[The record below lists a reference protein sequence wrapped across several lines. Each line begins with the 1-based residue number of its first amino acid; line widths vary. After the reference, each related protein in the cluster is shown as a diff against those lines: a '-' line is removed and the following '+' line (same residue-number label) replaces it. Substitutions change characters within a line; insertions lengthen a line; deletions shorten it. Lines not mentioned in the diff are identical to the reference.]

1 MPTAASETLAALD
14 QLPPFPP
21 IALRMLDAL
30 TREELETSE
39 LVGLSSADPVLASE
53 ILHAANSALFG
64 LPRRVKTLQH
74 AIVLVGR
81 DYLRPLLFTAALR
94 AYLKAPGR
102 SRVYSEW
109 WRHSLACALLAD
121 GLAAAGAKSRGEA
134 YTAGLLH
141 DIGRL
146 GLMMAVG
153 ADRYQRVAAR
163 RSPAGALEREREE
176 FGVDH
181 CLAGKLLLDR
191 WELPQELAEASARHH
206 EAAPCGHETA
216 DQVRAACSLA
226 TTLGFWTHRP
236 PEPPNF
242 EQWRAALPRGWEW
255 TRRLEAD
262 PLRKALE
269 QRIGAYSRI

>member
-21 IALRMLDAL
+21 IALRMLDVL
-30 TREELETSE
+30 TREDAETQE
-39 LVGLSSADPVLASE
+39 LVQLASADPVLATE

-81 DYLRPLLFTAALR
+81 NYLRPLLFTAALR

-102 SRVYSEW
+102 SRVFQDW
-109 WRHSLACALLAD
+109 WRHSLASALLAD
-121 GLAAAGAKSRGEA
+121 GLAAACQKSRGEA

-153 ADRYQRVAAR
+153 ADRYRAVAAR
-163 RSPAGALEREREE
+163 RSPASALEREQEE

-181 CLAGKLLLDR
+181 CQVGKLLLEK
-191 WELPQELAEASARHH
+191 WELPPDLADASARHH
-206 EAAPCGHETA
+206 DGFHRGHA
-216 DQVRAACSLA
+216 LANLIWLACSLA
-226 TTLGFWTHRP
+226 AALGFTT
-236 PEPPNF
+236 EKPNPSPGF
-242 EQWRAALPRGWEW
+242 EEWRAALPPGLEW
-255 TRRLEAD
+255 TQRLEPE
-262 PLRKALE
+262 PLRRSLE
-269 QRIGAYSRI
+269 ERISAFSQI

>member
-102 SRVYSEW
+102 SRVFQEW

-121 GLAAAGAKSRGEA
+121 GLAAACQKSRGEA

-153 ADRYQRVAAR
+153 ADRYRAVAAR
-163 RSPAGALEREREE
+163 GAPALALEREQEE

-181 CLAGKLLLDR
+181 CQVGKLLLEK
-191 WELPQELAEASARHH
+191 WELPPELADASARHH
-206 EAAPCGHETA
+206 DGFHRG
-216 DQVRAACSLA
+216 RALANLVWMACSLA
-226 TTLGFWTHRP
+226 TVVGFSTQKPNQPLSLEEWRAGLPPGLDWTHR
-236 PEPPNF
+236 
-242 EQWRAALPRGWEW
+242 
-255 TRRLEAD
+255 LEVDA
-262 PLRKALE
+262 LRKTLE
-269 QRIGAYSRI
+269 ERIGVYSQI